1 MIERLKLDRL
11 IKVYNLK
18 ADSDMNYYDRG
29 IVYFQTGIYQRALE
43 DFNEAIRLKSDYA
56 DAYNNRAF
64 VYLKQ
69 GDNISG
75 CRDA

>member
-1 MIERLKLDRL
+1 M
-11 IKVYNLK
+11 
-18 ADSDMNYYDRG
+18 
-29 IVYFQTGIYQRALE
+29 GIYQRALE

-69 GDNISG
+69 GDNIPG
-75 CRDA
+75 CRDAKSV